1 MDKKAAAGAVAAA
14 VERRTPPRPQLFLQT
29 PKKKTRKKQ
38 QQQNHPVPSA
48 FRFQN
53 SNVRIISAEI
63 RRVAVSRAPF
73 CGAHLVP
80 FWNRFGIVAESLR
93 NRAIFDGEGHL
104 LPRQRPADCAD
115 GSMNEL
121 EGIGWKT
128 TTTTTTTT
136 TTKKEAP
143 KTGSFRWKLFNQKKK
158 KGPQSISIRST
169 AIKRTTDVNR
179 RVNLIRISSQ
189 KENLNQRSRDGSDP
203 HKKRKELLEKA
214 QISGGTLLIEKK
226 MADNKAGSAKRS
238 FFL

>member
-158 KGPQSISIRST
+158 RATIDFNPFHSDK
-169 AIKRTTDVNR
+169 KNNR
-179 RVNLIRISSQ
+179 RQSAREFDSNL
-189 KENLNQRSRDGSDP
+189 EP
-203 HKKRKELLEKA
+203 KRKP
-214 QISGGTLLIEKK
+214 QPTIERR
-226 MADNKAGSAKRS
+226 KRS
-238 FFL
+238 A

>member
-29 PKKKTRKKQ
+29 PKKKNKKKQ

-136 TTKKEAP
+136 TKKEAP

-158 KGPQSISIRST
+158 KGHNRFQSVPQR
-169 AIKRTTDVNR
+169 
-179 RVNLIRISSQ
+179 
-189 KENLNQRSRDGSDP
+189 
-203 HKKRKELLEKA
+203 
-214 QISGGTLLIEKK
+214 
-226 MADNKAGSAKRS
+226 
-238 FFL
+238 